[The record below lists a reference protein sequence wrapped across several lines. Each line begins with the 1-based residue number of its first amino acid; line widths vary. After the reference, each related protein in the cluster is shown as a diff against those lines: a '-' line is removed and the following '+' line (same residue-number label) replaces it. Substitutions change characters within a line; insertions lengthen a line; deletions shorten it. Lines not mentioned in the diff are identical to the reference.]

1 MVVHL
6 LLGHLSKDRN
16 KIKLITSLKDI
27 AVLPIFYHSTLKIVY
42 IYINQRFDGFKK

>member
-6 LLGHLSKDRN
+6 LLGDLWKDRN
-16 KIKLITSLKDI
+16 KIELITWLKEI

-42 IYINQRFDGFKK
+42 IYINLNLIV